1 MPDCNVPSSFLL
13 SDSCDARPREG
24 RGTKQQQLPTSL
36 ECNSLRLYFRL
47 EEKIGYFFHFTFNEG
62 SKSFQAIT
70 ISIGKLL
77 GLFGIRIIFCLSK
90 NCMRKNDSQENTF
103 LSLHKHIP
111 NLILKSVKY

>member
-1 MPDCNVPSSFLL
+1 MPDCNVPSSFLF

-47 EEKIGYFFHFTFNEG
+47 EEKIGYFFHSTINEG

-70 ISIGKLL
+70 ISIAI
-77 GLFGIRIIFCLSK
+77 GIRIIFCLSR

-103 LSLHKHIP
+103 LSLHKHIA
-111 NLILKSVKY
+111 NLILKTVKY